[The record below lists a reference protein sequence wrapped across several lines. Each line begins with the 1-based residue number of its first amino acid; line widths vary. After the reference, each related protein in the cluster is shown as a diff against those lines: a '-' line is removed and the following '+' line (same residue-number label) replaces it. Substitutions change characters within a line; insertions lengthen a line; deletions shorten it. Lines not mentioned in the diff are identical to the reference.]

1 MTLRPIFS
9 SLTRHKLTV
18 LLLVLQVALTCGIV
32 CNVAFMIADRVTQMS
47 QRSGVAEDELVTID
61 SIDVD
66 AHANPQVR
74 HAEDLAALRG
84 IAGVRSAMAVDALP
98 FSGNDWTSSLN
109 VQPDSDAGQA
119 IASVYNG
126 TPGEL
131 QTLGLQLVAGR
142 DFLPGEFVPIDS
154 AHDGAGLGVVS
165 TAIVTRALADKLFP
179 RGDAL
184 GKNIYPYSQPAR
196 IVGIVDHL
204 LRPGPHEAGS
214 NDDSAL
220 FPLLP
225 DAAEVTYVMRTAPAD
240 RERVLQSAAAVL
252 ARIDGNRI
260 VRQPQTFAQM
270 RADYFHRDRTMV
282 GMLLAAA
289 TALAFVTAVAIAG
302 LAHFW
307 VQQRRRTIGIR
318 RAIGATRGDILRY
331 FQTENFLIVSGGVV
345 LGLLLAVLLNLLLMK
360 HYELPRL
367 PLFYLPVGA
376 LILWLLGQ
384 LAVLGPA
391 LRAAAVPPV
400 VATRS
405 V

>member
-1 MTLRPIFS
+1 
-9 SLTRHKLTV
+9 
-18 LLLVLQVALTCGIV
+18 
-32 CNVAFMIADRVTQMS
+32 
-47 QRSGVAEDELVTID
+47 
-61 SIDVD
+61 
-66 AHANPQVR
+66 
-74 HAEDLAALRG
+74 AALRG
-84 IAGVRSAMAVDALP
+84 IAGVRSAVAVDALP
-98 FSGNDWTSSLN
+98 FNANDWTSSLN
-109 VQPDSDAGQA
+109 TQSDSDINQA
-119 IASVYNG
+119 SASVYNG

-142 DFLPGEFVPIDS
+142 DFLPGEYLPVDS
-154 AHDGAGLGVVS
+154 AHDGAGLGAVS

-179 RGDAL
+179 GHDAL
-184 GKNIYPYSQPAR
+184 GKNIYPFSQPAR

-204 LRPGPHEAGS
+204 LRPGPHEADS
-214 NDDSAL
+214 NDYSAL

-225 DAAEVTYVMRTAPAD
+225 DTADVTYVMRTSPQD
-240 RERVLQSAAAVL
+240 RERVLQSAASVL
-252 ARIDGNRI
+252 AKIDGNRI
-260 VRQPQTFAQM
+260 IRQPRTFTQM
-270 RADYFHRDRTMV
+270 RADYFHRDRTMI

-318 RAIGATRGDILRY
+318 RAIGATRGDILHY
-331 FQTENFLIVSGGVV
+331 FQAENFLIVSGGIV

-376 LILWLLGQ
+376 VVLWLLGQ

>member
-1 MTLRPIFS
+1 
-9 SLTRHKLTV
+9 
-18 LLLVLQVALTCGIV
+18 
-32 CNVAFMIADRVTQMS
+32 
-47 QRSGVAEDELVTID
+47 
-61 SIDVD
+61 
-66 AHANPQVR
+66 
-74 HAEDLAALRG
+74 
-84 IAGVRSAMAVDALP
+84 VDALP

-109 VQPDSDAGQA
+109 VQPDSDAGRA
-119 IASVYNG
+119 VASVYNG

-142 DFLPGEFVPIDS
+142 DFLPGEYVPLDS

-165 TAIVTRALADKLFP
+165 TAIVTRALAEKLFP
-179 RGDAL
+179 QGDAL

-225 DAAEVTYVMRTAPAD
+225 DADEVTYVMRTAPQD
-240 RERVLQSAAAVL
+240 RERVLQAAATVL

-260 VRQPQTFAQM
+260 VRQPQTFAGM
-270 RADYFHRDRTMV
+270 RSDYFHRDRTMV

-289 TALAFVTAVAIAG
+289 AALAFVTAVAIAG

-331 FQTENFLIVSGGVV
+331 FQTENFLIVSGGIV
-345 LGLLLAVLLNLLLMK
+345 LGLLLAVLLNLMLMK

-367 PLFYLPVGA
+367 PLFYLPIGA
-376 LILWLLGQ
+376 LILWGLGQ

>member
-1 MTLRPIFS
+1 MTLRPILS

-32 CNVAFMIADRVTQMS
+32 CNVAFMIADRITQMGQS
-47 QRSGVAEDELVTID
+47 SGVAEDELVTID
-61 SIDVD
+61 SIDID
-66 AHANPQVR
+66 ARANPQAR

-84 IAGVRSAMAVDALP
+84 IAGVQSAVAVDALP

-109 VQPDSDAGQA
+109 IQPDSDAGQA

-131 QTLGLQLVAGR
+131 PTLGLQLVAGR

-240 RERVLQSAAAVL
+240 RERVLQSAAVVL

-331 FQTENFLIVSGGVV
+331 FQTENFLIVSGGIV

-376 LILWLLGQ
+376 VVLWVLGQ

>member
-1 MTLRPIFS
+1 MNLRPILS

-32 CNVAFMIADRVTQMS
+32 CNVAFMIADRVTQMN
-47 QRSGVAEDELVTID
+47 QASGVAEDELVMID

-66 AHANPQVR
+66 ARTNPLAR
-74 HAEDLAALRG
+74 HTEDLAALRG
-84 IAGVRSAMAVDALP
+84 IAGMRSVVAVDALP
-98 FSGNDWTSSLN
+98 FNANDWTSSLDT
-109 VQPDSDAGQA
+109 QPDSDINQA

-131 QTLGLQLVAGR
+131 RTLGLHLVEGR
-142 DFLPGEFVPIDS
+142 DFLPGEYLPVDS
-154 AHDGAGLGVVS
+154 ANNGAGLGQVS

-179 RGDAL
+179 GRSAL
-184 GKNIYPYSQPAR
+184 GRSIYPFSRPAR

-204 LRPGPHEAGS
+204 LRPGPHETGS
-214 NDDSAL
+214 NDYSAL

-225 DAAEVTYVMRTAPAD
+225 DTAEVTYVMRTSPQD
-240 RERVLQSAAAVL
+240 RERVLQAAATLL
-252 ARIDGNRI
+252 AKVDGNRI
-260 VRQPQTFAQM
+260 IRRPQTFEQM
-270 RADYFHRDRTMV
+270 RADHFHRDRTMV

-289 TALAFVTAVAIAG
+289 AALAFVTAVAIAG

-318 RAIGATRGDILRY
+318 RAIGATRGDILHY
-331 FQTENFLIVSGGVV
+331 FQLENFLIVSGGIV
-345 LGLLLAVLLNLLLMK
+345 LGLLLAMLLNLLLMK

-367 PLFYLPVGA
+367 PLFYLPIGA
-376 LILWLLGQ
+376 VVLWTLGQ

-391 LRAAAVPPV
+391 LRASNVPPV